1 MLHDVGN
8 NRDCDVDVDH
18 RNNTN
23 GNADMEK
30 TYSGCWTNAA
40 ARHHMTCMVFS
51 SVVLLYV
58 VTELL

>member
-23 GNADMEK
+23 AYQILCIIFYLFYESDISYILG
-30 TYSGCWTNAA
+30 GP
-40 ARHHMTCMVFS
+40 
-51 SVVLLYV
+51 
-58 VTELL
+58 